1 MDYTADFLP
10 WLRANIARW
19 GKSREYIE
27 TYLDWYELQ
36 KLHVSDPMCLGSLA
50 EACNLPGHPMAHER
64 RLIPVAMGM
73 KKSFE
78 IFAGKRANGGNTSK
92 PPTSRRLPTGRLGGR
107 PIQLSDVELN
117 RRFRDWFEHAPKL
130 VVSTVDQWAAMSTVE
145 RASAW
150 VKQRRLAKMPKRR
163 FRSNNEVL

>member
-1 MDYTADFLP
+1 MVYLVNLVRWATQLTRYKLLDSARIVGYILTMDYTADFLP

-73 KKSFE
+73 KNRSRFSLASGLTGV
-78 IFAGKRANGGNTSK
+78 IRPARRHLAGY
-92 PPTSRRLPTGRLGGR
+92 P
-107 PIQLSDVELN
+107 
-117 RRFRDWFEHAPKL
+117 L
-130 VVSTVDQWAAMSTVE
+130 VD
-145 RASAW
+145 
-150 VKQRRLAKMPKRR
+150 
-163 FRSNNEVL
+163 